1 MYYHAGCA
9 DYDFRNASPSFKDH
23 RPAFFVGI
31 GKGASPVKGPE
42 QFDQN
47 MPDEMAATMAAL
59 GVGAERLT
67 VGRLFDRADLNR
79 RMQSLAPL
87 AAAVAFGGLL
97 TVPELGSNTIRI
109 EMLIHAALALGR
121 GKARLDGKLAE
132 EAFRHL
138 GVGDCGRMEDPS
150 EDVLVGTVRTSQGNF
165 RVLQGIWEG
174 SCFYLQRFLDV
185 AEAMPDGADFNAIRS
200 AVTALLRLSEAVCE
214 RGSLRR
220 FELGADYPVSKLP
233 RGKMAGWLARGQVLR
248 FTQRDLAAL
257 GVDKAALQPF
267 IFDVRFPERLADE
280 PAGNTSL
287 ERLPLVV
294 DGQDICLVLPT
305 AVSAAIRYFIM
316 GELERA
322 GRIRSFHRALMVA
335 YTALFRATAV
345 LGGSMAPSIPFSPA
359 TGFGEALWE
368 FDTGYY
374 LHFLFFMGSL
384 EGIATEGL
392 ASFDHQLFGAGEDFD
407 RALRR
412 ARDDAV
418 RKPGFRAGVS
428 LIVGC
433 GVGRGAVV
441 GFGTEDLPD
450 WRVVSCPAHDL
461 VTLSETADFKASSLW
476 RILDAREKAAGMGLE
491 LQNVN
496 GLLNLVAWARDLDGH
511 IVPHGQLPDDFVEPQ
526 RPAMVMIV
534 PNAQRALR
542 HEAAVAH
549 DLRVET
555 FVDGQRLRIRREA
568 HNLFADDDVMPLYA
582 SEDMGRT
589 GKPYSVFLGERHV
602 WWAYTATDPN
612 AIDIIAYER
621 WHTVGT
627 WLTRAAAV
635 LDGLSGLPGGPLLW
649 DAVFENASAELRAI
663 PSRRTYEDAR
673 WAIRISVDRATSTVT
688 TVIGSAYEDAQF
700 HEENIAERAL
710 VAAFIHGVALLAGH
724 PSPEIAEAEFL
735 PLIVRNPSARHGHAF
750 SASGFRDQVRPSL
763 RGRVATIGRETDAF
777 IRLGLGWAVHER
789 SQGARLAGKADCNAF
804 LNALVMHIERE
815 IVRDSQQYDRHA
827 MLSLLLENH
836 ERAASDRDQW
846 RRTAAAVVGLH
857 GDSPETRQILIERQF
872 KLNAVF
878 QTCRTLAEIALCEC
892 RTDGGLTPSK
902 LDLELLMARAALL
915 FNVGGWSDSIHWD
928 LMKPELRVTPLGDVH
943 ANFDFHDAVVLPHA
957 RMMTGSRIEDA
968 IDNYAENLAEPTV
981 TAASGDRLEG
991 DFGEAWADQFG
1002 ATLDQT
1008 RLFVDYVEN
1017 LGVEAGSAVLTLPR
1031 SRIADAQ
1038 VGIGGD
1044 LLDDVTKE
1052 NLLQRLTLRTRPSWR
1067 QVPEGFTDRDRQ
1079 PWRFR
1084 RRLSLIQRPIMQ
1096 IDDLPD
1102 PTLVVAPGLVRDALV
1117 QMAGLLHRG
1126 DLPGNQLAPKMLAW
1140 RSRVTGARGTAFAKE
1155 VAATLA
1161 SDGWETRV
1169 ELNVTE
1175 LLRRGFDRD
1184 YGDVDVLAWRR
1195 DSKRVLIIECKD
1207 LQFSKTHGEIAEQ
1220 LADFRGEVR
1229 PNGRRD
1235 ELRKHLDRMEII
1247 RLHLRKLSS
1256 FVGIDDLP
1264 DLESHLVFR
1273 HPVPMEFAL
1282 RKMSEQVTVSRL
1294 ATIREI

>member
-1 MYYHAGCA
+1 MTGSG
-9 DYDFRNASPSFKDH
+9 DSGRD
-23 RPAFFVGI
+23 
-31 GKGASPVKGPE
+31 
-42 QFDQN
+42 
-47 MPDEMAATMAAL
+47 MPGDIAATMAAL
-59 GVGAERLT
+59 GIGAERLT
-67 VGRLFDRADLNR
+67 VGRLFSRPDLNR

-87 AAAVAFGGLL
+87 AAAVSFGGLL
-97 TVPELGSNTIRI
+97 TVPELGPNAIRI
-109 EMLIHAALALGR
+109 EALVHAALALGHGR
-121 GKARLDGKLAE
+121 GRLDGKTAA

-150 EDVLVGTVRTSQGNF
+150 EDVLVGAVRTSQGNF

-185 AEAMPDGADFNAIRS
+185 TEAMPGRADFDAIRS
-200 AVTALLRLSEAVCE
+200 AVTALLRLSEAICE

-220 FELGADYPVSKLP
+220 FGLGADYPASKLP
-233 RGKMAGWLARGQVLR
+233 RGDVEAWLARGRILR
-248 FTQRDLAAL
+248 FCQRDLAAL
-257 GVDKAALQPF
+257 GVDAAALKPF
-267 IFDVRFPERLADE
+267 IFDMRFPERLVDE

-287 ERLPLVV
+287 ERSPLVV
-294 DGQDICLVLPT
+294 DGDDICLVLPT
-305 AVSAAIRYFIM
+305 AVSAAIRYFIV
-316 GELERA
+316 GELERS
-322 GRIRSFHRALMVA
+322 GHIRPFRRALAGA
-335 YTALFRATAV
+335 YTALFHETAV
-345 LGGSMAPSIPFSPA
+345 LGGGMAPAIPFSPA
-359 TGFGEALWE
+359 TGFGEAVWE

-374 LHFLFFMGSL
+374 LHFLFFVDGL
-384 EGIATEGL
+384 DGIATEGL
-392 ASFDHQLFGAGEDFD
+392 ASVDPRLFDGGEDFD
-407 RALRR
+407 RAVRR
-412 ARDDAV
+412 ARDDAF

-433 GVGRGAVV
+433 GVGRGVV
-441 GFGTEDLPD
+441 IGFGEEDLPD

-476 RILDAREKAAGMGLE
+476 RILDARDKAAGLGLE

-534 PNAQRALR
+534 QNAQRALR
-542 HEAAVAH
+542 HEAAQAH

-555 FVDGQRLRIRREA
+555 FVDGRRLRIRREA
-568 HNLFADDDVMPLYA
+568 HNLFADDDLMPLYA
-582 SEDMGRT
+582 SEDVARN
-589 GKPYSVFLGERHV
+589 GKPYSVFLGQRHV
-602 WWAYTATDPN
+602 WWACAVTDPT
-612 AIDIIAYER
+612 AMGIIAYER
-621 WHTVGT
+621 WRTVGT
-627 WLTRAAAV
+627 WLTRAATL
-635 LDGLSGLPGGPLLW
+635 LDGLSGLPGGPILW
-649 DAVFENASAELRAI
+649 DAVFEYASEELR
-663 PSRRTYEDAR
+663 PTPVRRTYEDAR
-673 WAIRISVDRATSTVT
+673 QAIQISVDRAAGTLT
-688 TVIGSAYEDAQF
+688 TVIGSGYEDAQF

-750 SASGFRDQVRPSL
+750 SASGFRDQVRPGL

-815 IVRDSQQYDRHA
+815 IVSELQQYDRHA
-827 MLSLLLENH
+827 MLGLLLENH

-846 RRTAAAVVGLH
+846 RRTGAAVVGLH
-857 GDSPETRQILIERQF
+857 GDSPETRQVLIDRQF

-878 QTCRTLAEIALCEC
+878 QACRTLAEIALCEC
-892 RTDGGLTPSK
+892 RTDGGLTPGR
-902 LDLELLMARAALL
+902 LDLESLMARAALL
-915 FNVGGWSDSIHWD
+915 FNVGGWSDSIRWD

-957 RMMTGSRIEDA
+957 RMMTGSRVEDA
-968 IDNYAENLAEPTV
+968 IDNYAENLVEPTV
-981 TAASGDRLEG
+981 TPASEDRLEG

-1002 ATLDQT
+1002 ATFDQK

-1017 LGVEAGSAVLTLPR
+1017 LGVEAASAVLTLPR

-1038 VGIGGD
+1038 VEVGGNR
-1044 LLDDVTKE
+1044 LDDLAKE
-1052 NLLQRLTLRTRPSWR
+1052 NLLERLTLRTRPSWR
-1067 QVPEGFTDRDRQ
+1067 QVPEGFADRDRQ

-1102 PTLVVAPGLVRDALV
+1102 PTLVVAPGMVRDAFA

-1126 DLPGNQLAPKMLAW
+1126 DLPANQLSPKMLAW

-1155 VAATLA
+1155 VAAALE
-1161 SDGWETRV
+1161 SDGWKTRV

-1175 LLRRGFDRD
+1175 LLHRGFDRN
-1184 YGDVDVLAWRR
+1184 YGDVDVLAWR
-1195 DSKRVLIIECKD
+1195 SSPKRVLVIECKD
-1207 LQFSKTHGEIAEQ
+1207 VQFSKTHGEIAEQ
-1220 LADFRGEVR
+1220 LADFRGEIR
-1229 PNGRRD
+1229 PDGRRD

-1247 RLHLRKLSS
+1247 RSHLQEVSR
-1256 FVGIDDLP
+1256 FVGIDELP
-1264 DLESHLVFR
+1264 DVESHLVFR

-1282 RKMSEQVTVSRL
+1282 LKMAEQVTVSRL
-1294 ATIREI
+1294 AVIRDI